1 MNLLPRFSSLVNSL
15 KFLNDPED
23 FEGTLPVKHTGSEE
37 PSPPRTTLRQGTSKF
52 RIKVYH
58 NSYFARKPSKTQE
71 FKLVQKKS
79 SIKFK
84 IVSPKIRDF
93 CL

>member
-1 MNLLPRFSSLVNSL
+1 MNLLLRFSSLVNFL

-23 FEGTLPVKHTGSEE
+23 FEGTLPAKHTGSEE

-58 NSYFARKPSKTQE
+58 NSYFARKPSKTHE
-71 FKLVQKKS
+71 YKLLQKKS
-79 SIKFK
+79 NITFK
-84 IVSPKIRDF
+84 IVLS
-93 CL
+93 L